1 MLSRQAVSRS
11 CPVSVVRAGA
21 LLLPP
26 LITSIDNTL
35 MYVGLPAAARA
46 LGSSP
51 AETLLIANTYSVVLA
66 GFLITGGAIADRLG
80 RRRVLLASVLCFGA
94 ASLWAG
100 LATDSWDM
108 ILARADMGVAAG
120 VLGPATL
127 ALLRDSYPQ
136 ADAQARMVAVW
147 SSTFAVGAAV
157 GPVLGGWFVS
167 LGHWRW
173 AFWINVPVCVAFV
186 LVHRL
191 LPSGR
196 HPEAPRVRAAAAVLL
211 PLSVLC
217 LSSGVLAFGI
227 HSGLIAGAVLVA
239 AGGLT
244 GWWFVAGQLHAE
256 RPTVNLRLLGE
267 SRFRSA
273 VIANFLDIFTLG
285 GLVIVL
291 SEYVQWGRGG
301 SALTLVVSAIPAVVI
316 CIGAGL
322 GAGWMPRHLREAWW
336 MIPLGLLL
344 SASGCAVL
352 AVVLPAGGWTGLAL
366 SFCLVGAGLG
376 ITETLT
382 NTDVVAGGDVERAGS
397 SSAISETA
405 YELGSAFGVLILGL
419 VAQWGYRSSVLGAGL
434 APSVRSGAADSFL
447 SARRLAAQTPGLSR
461 TILDAARNGLT
472 VGTVRAAALGAVIL
486 VLAAVV
492 VALHRI
498 RHSPRSFGG
507 V

>member
-1 MLSRQAVSRS
+1 
-11 CPVSVVRAGA
+11 
-21 LLLPP
+21 
-26 LITSIDNTL
+26 
-35 MYVGLPAAARA
+35 MYVGLPAAARSLEA
-46 LGSSP
+46 SP

-80 RRRVLLASVLCFGA
+80 RRRVLLTGVLLFGF

-100 LATDSWDM
+100 LATDSWEM
-108 ILARADMGVAAG
+108 ILARAAMGVSAG

-136 ADAQARMVAVW
+136 ADVQARMVAVW

-173 AFWINVPVCVAFV
+173 AFWINVPVCVAFL

-191 LPSGR
+191 LPAGR
-196 HPEAPRVRAAAAVLL
+196 HPGAPRVRAAAAVLL
-211 PLSVLC
+211 PVSVLC
-217 LSSGVLAFGI
+217 LSSGVLAFGV
-227 HSGLIAGAVLVA
+227 HSGGLVGVVLVV
-239 AGGLT
+239 AGGVT
-244 GWWFVAGQLHAE
+244 GWWFVTGQLRAE
-256 RPTVNLRLLGE
+256 RPTVDLRLLGE
-267 SRFRSA
+267 PRFRSA

-291 SEYVQWGRGG
+291 SEYVQWGRDD
-301 SALTLVVSAIPAVVI
+301 SALTLVVTAIPAVLI
-316 CIGAGL
+316 CVVAGL

-352 AVVLPAGGWTGLAL
+352 AVVLPSGGWTGLAL
-366 SFCLVGAGLG
+366 AFCLVGAGLG

-382 NTDVVAGGDVERAGS
+382 NTDVVAGGDVERSGS

-405 YELGSAFGVLILGL
+405 YELGSAFGVLVLGL
-419 VAQWGYRSSVLGAGL
+419 IAQWGYRSSVLQSGL
-434 APSVRSGAADSFL
+434 ARSARSGAADSFL

-461 TILDAARNGLT
+461 TILDAAQTGLT
-472 VGTVRAAALGAVIL
+472 VGTVWAAITGAAIL
-486 VLAAVV
+486 VLAAVL

-498 RHSPRSFGG
+498 RHVRGRFGG